1 MKYCPK
7 CKTNKSKIEFG
18 KAKGRG
24 DGLRG
29 WCKLCTNAATSQW
42 QKNNPE
48 KMKARKERFYQSH
61 EGYEK
66 EYYAENKGI
75 IKSRAAAW
83 YAANKQRHIEYLK
96 KWNEINP
103 KKRREYSKTFN
114 RKFRSTHKG
123 NLSSTI
129 SKRMNESLRKGMKAG
144 RHWELLVNFTIEQL
158 KIHIEKL
165 FKPGM
170 TWENY
175 GTAWHIDHKIPIAA
189 FNFETPD
196 DIDFRLCW
204 SLKNLQPLEATK
216 NRSKGAKLDKP
227 FQPSLAI
234 AMHGG

>member
-7 CKTNKSKIEFG
+7 CKTNKNKTEFG

-48 KMKARKERFYQSH
+48 KMKLRKKRFYQNH

-66 EYYAENKGI
+66 DYYEENKGI

-83 YAANKQRHIEYLK
+83 YVDNIEKAAANGKAWAK
-96 KWNEINP
+96 ANP
-103 KKRREYSKTFN
+103 EKRRESTRNFN
-114 RKFRSTHKG
+114 RKFRSTPKG

-144 RHWELLVNFTIEQL
+144 RHWESLVNYTVDQL
-158 KIHIEKL
+158 KAHIEKL

-175 GTAWHIDHKIPIAA
+175 GTVWHIDHKIPIAV
-189 FNFETPD
+189 FNFERPD
-196 DIDFRLCW
+196 DIDFQICW
-204 SLKNLQPLEATK
+204 SLKNLQPLEATI
-216 NRSKGAKLDKP
+216 NMSKGARVENP

-234 AMHGG
+234 AVGG